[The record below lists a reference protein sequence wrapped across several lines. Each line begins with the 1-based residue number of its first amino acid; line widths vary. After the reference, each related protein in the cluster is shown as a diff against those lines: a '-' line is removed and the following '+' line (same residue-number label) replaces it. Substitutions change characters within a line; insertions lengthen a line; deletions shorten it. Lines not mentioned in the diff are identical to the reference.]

1 LKVYSITSIENIKTN
16 EMKSCVLFLLL
27 IPSCAGITFGGSGMN
42 LLCINNNSFNWIHEG
57 EVKGCSWLKEES
69 NKFRY
74 DICADEIIRKACPT
88 SCGKLARFL

>member
-1 LKVYSITSIENIKTN
+1 
-16 EMKSCVLFLLL
+16 MKSLLFFLLL

-42 LLCINNNSFNWIHEG
+42 LLCVNNNSFNWIHEG
-57 EVKGCSWLKEES
+57 EVKGCTWLKEQS